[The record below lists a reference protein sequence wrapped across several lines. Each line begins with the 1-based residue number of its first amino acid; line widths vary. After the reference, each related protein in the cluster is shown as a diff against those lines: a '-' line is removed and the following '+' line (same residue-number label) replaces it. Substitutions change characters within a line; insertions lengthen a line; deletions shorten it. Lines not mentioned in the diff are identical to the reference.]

1 MNKIGTDK
9 PSKAPAA
16 AAAKKL
22 PGLLKKSY
30 SKEELEKKI
39 LDRIYIPADRK
50 FVEGYFTADKE
61 HEDRLRISYGMQIEK
76 KDFKRLRRIA
86 KDVRAQKFGIKFVP
100 LAAAAGFVAVLCIVI
115 FLFKDI
121 VVKKIIVSGMQRVFS
136 AKTEVGYVDFDIL
149 GAKLEV
155 KNLQQADKNDV
166 MKNLFQ
172 AGDVAFDFNLTELL
186 CGKFDAE
193 NITIADV
200 RTGTDR
206 KTSGYLPPSKNKE
219 EKKKTKDAD
228 RKQNELT
235 AKAEAKLASMFSGY
249 TPENII
255 KNIQA
260 NLKSPAAA
268 EEAGKT
274 VGPLVAK
281 WKNRPAAVEKSVK
294 DFSDSADKVIHADWS
309 KVNDPVKLKEALENV
324 NAVVSQG
331 QKLKNDTAAILSD
344 FEADSASVAV
354 LSRKMTDAV
363 ASDRALA
370 DAEINKFKT
379 LKDEGVRGVFDDTL
393 DAFMYGLFGE
403 YYPYIDDGITL
414 AARLASSSGKSAA
427 GKKKTSRRMK
437 GRDVQYKKD
446 TVPGFLVQKAYGS
459 GTGWTVFAE
468 EISSD
473 PDKRGRPAVFAAEFS
488 ADGVSNSIRA
498 VVDGRTAAKNPL
510 FSADYTGTG
519 FPVSVTISDSYGMNA
534 VSVVRCRISGS
545 ADGSFNA
552 DGSVDMNNLRIATPD
567 FEPAVI
573 CGVYRKAVDSF
584 TTLKVD
590 FSAGYTKAGGM
601 NITLGTDAGDRFAL
615 IFRNLFN
622 SEMTEIT
629 AAAKEQVAALLSEKT
644 NGIMGEIAQFSNM
657 QSAIKLQQSNLSAVN
672 SQLNSVKKDI
682 TDRLVKET
690 GGKAARQAID
700 VLGGDDVSGKLKG
713 FFGQ

>member
-1 MNKIGTDK
+1 MKEIGTER
-9 PSKAPAA
+9 PPKASAA
-16 AAAKKL
+16 IAADKL

-39 LDRIYIPADRK
+39 PGRIYIPADRK

-61 HEDRLRISYGMQIEK
+61 REGRLRIPYGMQIEK
-76 KDFKRLRRIA
+76 KDFKKLRRIA
-86 KDVRAQKFGIKFVP
+86 KDVRAQKFGIKLVP
-100 LAAAAGFVAVLCIVI
+100 LAAVAGFIAVLCIVV
-115 FLFKDI
+115 FLFKNI
-121 VVKKIIVSGMQRVFS
+121 VVKKIIVSGMQGIFS
-136 AKTEVGYVDFDIL
+136 AKTNVGYVDFDIW

-172 AGDVAFDFNLTELL
+172 VGDVTLDFNLTELL

-206 KTSGYLPPSKNKE
+206 KTSGYLPPSSEKE
-219 EKKKTKDAD
+219 EKKETKYDGGN
-228 RKQNELT
+228 QNELT
-235 AKAEAKLASMFSGY
+235 AKAEAKLASIFSGY

-260 NLKSPAAA
+260 DLKSPAAA
-268 EEAGKT
+268 EDARKSVE
-274 VGPLVAK
+274 PLVAK
-281 WKNRPAAVEKSVK
+281 WKDKLAAVEKSVK
-294 DFSDSADKVIHADWS
+294 DFSDSADKVIHTDWS
-309 KVNDPVKLKEALENV
+309 KVNDPVQLKEALENI
-324 NAVVSQG
+324 NDAVSRG
-331 QKLKNDTAAILSD
+331 QKLKNETDAVLSD
-344 FEADSASVAV
+344 FEADSASVTL
-354 LSRKMTDAV
+354 LSRKMKTAV

-379 LKDEGVRGVFDDTL
+379 LKDEGIRDVFDDTL
-393 DAFMYGLFGE
+393 DAFMYALLGKQ
-403 YYPYIDDGITL
+403 YPYIDDGITMAAKL
-414 AARLASSSGKSAA
+414 AASSGKPAA
-427 GKKKTSRRMK
+427 EKKKTSRRMK

-459 GTGWTVFAE
+459 GPGWNVSAE

-488 ADGVSNSIRA
+488 ANGVSNSISA
-498 VVDGRTAAKNPL
+498 VVDGRTATKNPL
-510 FSADYTGTG
+510 LAADYTGTG
-519 FPVSVTISDSYGMNA
+519 FPVSVNISDSYGMNST
-534 VSVVRCRISGS
+534 SVVRCRISGS

-552 DGSVDMNNLRIATPD
+552 DGSIDMNNLKIATPD

-573 CGVYRKAVDSF
+573 SGVYRKAVDSF
-584 TTLKVD
+584 TALKVD

-601 NITLGTDAGDRFAL
+601 NITLGTDAADRFAL

-644 NGIMGEIAQFSNM
+644 NGIAGEIAQFSDIQNAM
-657 QSAIKLQQSNLSAVN
+657 KLQQSNLSAVN

-690 GGKAARQAID
+690 GGKAARQGID
-700 VLGGDDVSGKLKG
+700 ALGGDDVSGKLKG

>member
-172 AGDVAFDFNLTELL
+172 IGDVAFDFNLTELL
-186 CGKFDAE
+186 RGKFDAE

-206 KTSGYLPPSKNKE
+206 KTSGYLPLFQNKG
-219 EKKKTKDAD
+219 EKKKTEDAGG
-228 RKQNELT
+228 KQNELT

-268 EEAGKT
+268 EDAGKT

-281 WKNRPAAVEKSVK
+281 WKDRPAAMEKSVK
-294 DFSDSADKVIHADWS
+294 DFSDSADKVIRTDWS
-309 KVNDPVKLKEALENV
+309 KVNDPVELKEALENI
-324 NAVVSQG
+324 NTAVSQG
-331 QKLKNDTAAILSD
+331 QKLKNETDLVMSD
-344 FEADSASVAV
+344 FETDSASVSL
-354 LSRKMTDAV
+354 LSRKIKDAA

-379 LKDEGVRGVFDDTL
+379 LKDEGIRGVFNDTL
-393 DAFMYGLFGE
+393 DAFMYSLLGK
-403 YYPYIDDGITL
+403 YYPYVDDGINL
-414 AARLASSSGKSAA
+414 AAKLASSSGKSAA
-427 GKKKTSRRMK
+427 ETKKTSRRMK
-437 GRDVQYKKD
+437 GRDIQYKSD
-446 TVPGFLVQKAYGS
+446 TVPKFLVQKAYGS
-459 GTGWTVFAE
+459 GPGWNVSAE

-473 PDKRGRPAVFAAEFS
+473 PDRRGRPAVFAAEFS
-488 ADGVSNSIRA
+488 AAGVSNSISA
-498 VVDGRTAAKNPL
+498 VVDGRTATKNPL
-510 FSADYTGTG
+510 VSADYTGTG
-519 FPVSVTISDSYGMNA
+519 FPVSVKISDSYGMNA
-534 VSVVRCRISGS
+534 VSAVRCRISGN
-545 ADGSFNA
+545 ANGSFSA
-552 DGSVDMNNLRIATPD
+552 AGSADMNNLKIATPD

-573 CGVYRKAVDSF
+573 SGVYRKAVDSF
-584 TTLKVD
+584 TTLSVD
-590 FSAGYTKAGGM
+590 FSAGYTRADGM
-601 NITLGTDAGDRFAL
+601 SVTLGTDAGDRFAL
-615 IFRNLFN
+615 IFRNLLN

-644 NGIMGEIAQFSNM
+644 GGITEEIAQFTDIQNAM
-657 QSAIKLQQSNLSAVN
+657 KLQQLNLSAVN
-672 SQLNSVKKDI
+672 SQLTSVKKDI

-700 VLGGDDVSGKLKG
+700 ALGGDDVSGKLKG
-713 FFGQ
+713 IFGQ